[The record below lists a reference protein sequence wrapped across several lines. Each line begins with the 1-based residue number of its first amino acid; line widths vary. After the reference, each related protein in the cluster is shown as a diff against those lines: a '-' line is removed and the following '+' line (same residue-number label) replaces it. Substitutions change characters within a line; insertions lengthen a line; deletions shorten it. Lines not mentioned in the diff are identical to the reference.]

1 MSPVSLSSSSSIIS
15 TSFSL
20 TLQVIPP
27 ALLLILSLVSAVLL
41 AHSSPFSRNKLVLNI
56 LLALNTVL
64 PAIASGL
71 GLGAS
76 LNHIQLLQR
85 LWNVFLALHACLLS
99 LSSLYVLFVATTP
112 DSLVPHR
119 AFRFLAVLVATFLIC
134 ATIAGSIA
142 STPTLLSPTFS
153 LISRSLQLPLAIG
166 IFLDIRSAIAVAAPF
181 TKIYEKGPAGSES
194 SARPTI
200 AQNTSRRVSSPTPD
214 TWPFPASLVHT
225 QPTCD
230 RSSAKSAKTV
240 VNLPPSLTLTHSGQ
254 ENGVIPEGKAA
265 ISWLCK
271 EMRLP
276 VTMLAAQAAAI
287 VCAALKIA
295 LAIVAQNSPSWAA
308 LQAPDSVTT
317 SQPSQNSDVTV
328 AAGLVIAHS
337 VSSLFWAVGVV
348 TSLYLLP
355 SVVKSALPTLPT
367 SVNHTADSSVPKAM
381 EFPNHRIAKHSLS
394 RGMSSDSA
402 SDFLSMRDPFAS
414 PPPPPPP
421 TVCLGIADVNHV
433 QFSDVAA
440 QYRFPAPKAKKAKGR
455 CKRRMGL
462 RVRALEHQ
470 ASAQALLPSRP
481 PPVYINE
488 GERGLGDEVL
498 MAQLLLQSLTA
509 GTEAEAESSG
519 STRAAATT
527 HVLPFPEPTVQVE
540 RLGSRWSTSTTA
552 LSASTG
558 TVWSEKRSRASTSTS
573 ASVRAGGRKSSDAR
587 KSSATGFS
595 ASSVPST

>member
-1 MSPVSLSSSSSIIS
+1 MSLVFVSSGSSIIS
-15 TSFSL
+15 TPFSFI
-20 TLQVIPP
+20 LQVIPP
-27 ALLLILSLVSAVLL
+27 ALMLILPLVSAVLL
-41 AHSSPFSRNKLVLNI
+41 AHSSPFSRNKLVSDI

-76 LNHIQLLQR
+76 LNHVQLLQR
-85 LWNVFLALHACLLS
+85 FWNISLALHSCLLS

-119 AFRFLAVLVATFLIC
+119 VFRFVAVLVTTFLVC
-134 ATIAGSIA
+134 ATIAGSIT

-181 TKIYEKGPAGSES
+181 TKACEKDRAGPES
-194 SARPTI
+194 SVHPTI
-200 AQNTSRRVSSPTPD
+200 CPNRSGRLTYNQ
-214 TWPFPASLVHT
+214 
-225 QPTCD
+225 
-230 RSSAKSAKTV
+230 SSAKSVKAV
-240 VNLPPSLTLTHSGQ
+240 ANLPPSLTLTHSGQ
-254 ENGVIPEGKAA
+254 ESSVMPEGAVA
-265 ISWLCK
+265 ISWRCK

-276 VTMLAAQAAAI
+276 VTMLAAQATA
-287 VCAALKIA
+287 V
-295 LAIVAQNSPSWAA
+295 NSPSWAA
-308 LQAPDSVTT
+308 LQARDSVTT
-317 SQPSQNSDVTV
+317 SQLSENSDVTV

-337 VSSLFWAVGVV
+337 VFSLVWALGVV

-355 SVVKSALPTLPT
+355 SVVKQTLPT
-367 SVNHTADSSVPKAM
+367 SLKRTVDSSVPKPM
-381 EFPNHRIAKHSLS
+381 EFPNHRTPKHSLS

-421 TVCLGIADVNHV
+421 TVGLGLTDLNRV
-433 QFSDVAA
+433 QFCDVAA
-440 QYRFPAPKAKKAKGR
+440 QYRFPAPKTRKAKGGR
-455 CKRRMGL
+455 KRRMGL

-481 PPVYINE
+481 PLAHINE

-498 MAQLLLQSLTA
+498 LAQLLLQSLTA
-509 GTEAEAESSG
+509 GTEAAAEPSSPT
-519 STRAAATT
+519 SAAATS
-527 HVLPFPEPTVQVE
+527 HVLSFPEPTAQIE
-540 RLGSRWSTSTTA
+540 RLGSRWSASTAA
-552 LSASTG
+552 LSVSTG
-558 TVWSEKRSRASTSTS
+558 TVWSDKKSRTSTSTS
-573 ASVRAGGRKSSDAR
+573 ASGRVSGRKSLEAR

>member
-1 MSPVSLSSSSSIIS
+1 MSPVFLSSSSSIIS
-15 TSFSL
+15 TPFSL

-119 AFRFLAVLVATFLIC
+119 AFRFLAVLVTTFLIC

-153 LISRSLQLPLAIG
+153 LISRSLQLPLAIS

-181 TKIYEKGPAGSES
+181 TKISEKVPAGTES

-200 AQNTSRRVSSPTPD
+200 AQNASRRVSSPTPD

-265 ISWLCK
+265 ISWLYK

-287 VCAALKIA
+287 
-295 LAIVAQNSPSWAA
+295 NSPSWAA

-337 VSSLFWAVGVV
+337 VCSLFWAMGVV
-348 TSLYLLP
+348 TTLYLLP

-421 TVCLGIADVNHV
+421 TIGLGIADLNHV

>member
-1 MSPVSLSSSSSIIS
+1 MSNFYPSLR
-15 TSFSL
+15 
-20 TLQVIPP
+20 Q
-27 ALLLILSLVSAVLL
+27 
-41 AHSSPFSRNKLVLNI
+41 VLN
-56 LLALNTVL
+56 
-64 PAIASGL
+64 AI
-71 GLGAS
+71 
-76 LNHIQLLQR
+76 I
-85 LWNVFLALHACLLS
+85 
-99 LSSLYVLFVATTP
+99 
-112 DSLVPHR
+112 
-119 AFRFLAVLVATFLIC
+119 

-181 TKIYEKGPAGSES
+181 TKISEKVPAGPES

-200 AQNTSRRVSSPTPD
+200 AQNNSRRVSSPTPD

-265 ISWLCK
+265 ISWLYK

-308 LQAPDSVTT
+308 LQAPDSATV

-337 VSSLFWAVGVV
+337 VCSLFWAMGVV
-348 TSLYLLP
+348 TTLYCKHILRFRTTASLRHLTYYLFSVLP
-355 SVVKSALPTLPT
+355 SVVKSTLPTLPT
-367 SVNHTADSSVPKAM
+367 SVNHTTDSSVPKAM

-421 TVCLGIADVNHV
+421 TVCLGIADLNHV

-440 QYRFPAPKAKKAKGR
+440 QYRFPAPKARKAKGR

-481 PPVYINE
+481 RPVHINE

-519 STRAAATT
+519 STRATATN

-573 ASVRAGGRKSSDAR
+573 ASVRAGGRKSPDAR